1 MLGSIELGA
10 LMASTQSRYP
20 IGSTWRRWDL
30 HVHTPESVLRDNPPT
45 WEAYL
50 AALEAAPADVV
61 AIGATDY
68 MSIKGYERLKK
79 EKDAGLLNNIELIV
93 PNVELRI
100 TPHTKVGKGVNLH
113 VLFDTTAA
121 DHIELINSKLS
132 KLQYE
137 YELETFGCNDADLK
151 RLGRKVKPDCGS
163 DEAAYKIGLM
173 NFRPSIDH
181 FIKWQQDSWT
191 SEHSIVVVDNGNEDG
206 PSNLQN
212 DEGYKADR
220 NKFYQIAD
228 AIFSPR
234 QKDIDYF
241 LGKGTDKPEVVA
253 LHYGGLK
260 SCIWGS
266 DTFDP
271 AKMFKPQGDRF
282 CWIKADPTFNGLRQ
296 IIHEP
301 EERVHIGPTF
311 PEERDENRIITRL
324 SISGSKPGWLGLD
337 EVPLNPGLVAII
349 GNKGTGKT
357 ALVDLIAHATGSW
370 DADAKESFIRKSGM
384 KGVDITVDWKAG
396 SPSNTVV
403 GAPYVSKDQ
412 RTKYLSQQ
420 FVEDLCANNMVGEKL
435 RAEIEGVIFQHLA
448 QDAQLG
454 TSSFTDLRSKRT
466 DIVREDRKAHIEAI
480 NGALTAYVELGVRI
494 ASLGAKQERIKQLI
508 AEREGLLGQIPVLDS
523 AEEQSN
529 AKALSEARDKL
540 AALEKEIANLTA
552 RDHDLE
558 TLNSKVQRFQKQM
571 DAFYVEVVEELKSHG
586 VTADTLAAFKPAF
599 AGDTKAPIAAK
610 SADYQAKVKAKRG
623 TEDDVPGTLTV
634 HGIQKEIKALAD
646 KSNIDAE
653 TRKRIEALQQRIREI
668 NSDLEALN
676 KEVAEISSVLIPA
689 QKARLDTAHSEFI
702 AALKTFD
709 AEKDVLSGLHAPLTE
724 RLSKAGAS
732 ERRLEF
738 IIDRQVDL
746 AGWSERGENLI
757 DHTKRGPFR
766 QHGTVKERAEAL
778 LLPHLQSGDGVKVV
792 EGLQAFAK
800 EFRKDGGTVE
810 DQLKSSVSMADLLQW
825 LYSFAHIKLTYGIRY
840 NGIGLGQLSPGTKGL
855 VLLMLYLEMDEN
867 DRRPLLVDQPEENLD
882 NQSIYQSLRGYFRKA
897 KRRRQII
904 LVTHNPNL
912 VVNTDADQVIVAH
925 ATESETSQFPQ
936 LSYTSG
942 ALENSHPPDMP
953 GIRELVCDIL
963 EGGADAFRSRER
975 RYATKRQ

>member
-1 MLGSIELGA
+1 MLGSIRLGA
-10 LMASTQSRYP
+10 LMAATHSRYP

-30 HVHTPESVLRDNPPT
+30 HVHTPESVLRDHPPT

-50 AALEAAPADVV
+50 AALEAAPPDVV

-79 EKDAGLLNNIELIV
+79 EKEAGRLKNIELIV

-100 TPHTKVGKGVNLH
+100 TPHTKVGKGINLH
-113 VLFDTTAA
+113 VLFDTSAP
-121 DHIELINSKLS
+121 DHVELIKTKLS
-132 KLQYE
+132 QLLYA
-137 YELETFGCNDADLK
+137 YGETYGCDEASLK
-151 RLGRKVKPDCGS
+151 RLGRKVKPDCAS
-163 DEAAYKIGLM
+163 DEAAYKVGLE
-173 NFRPSIDH
+173 NFRPPIDD
-181 FIKWQQDSWT
+181 ILKWLRDPWT
-191 SEHSIVVVDNGNEDG
+191 SANSIIVVDNGSEDG
-206 PSNLQN
+206 PSNLQS
-212 DEGYKADR
+212 DDGYKAER

-228 AIFSPR
+228 AIFSQRP
-234 QKDIDYF
+234 KDIAYF
-241 LGKGTDKPEVVA
+241 LGKGVDKADVVM

-260 SCIWGS
+260 ACIWGS

-271 AKMFKPQGDRF
+271 AKMFKPQNDRF

-301 EERVHIGPTF
+301 EERVQIGPIF

-370 DADAKESFIRKSGM
+370 DANAKESFIRKSGM
-384 KGVDITVDWKAG
+384 KGVSITVDWKAG
-396 SPSNTVV
+396 SPSNAVV
-403 GAPYVSKDQ
+403 GASYVSKDQ

-466 DIVREDRKAHIEAI
+466 DIIREDRKAHLEAI
-480 NGALTAYVELGVRI
+480 NAALTSYVELG
-494 ASLGAKQERIKQLI
+494 ERISSLADKQQRIERLI
-508 AEREGLLGQIPVLDS
+508 EERTGLLAQIPVLDS
-523 AEEQSN
+523 AEEQAN

-552 RDHDLE
+552 RDHDLA
-558 TLNSKVQRFQKQM
+558 TLNSKVLRFQKSM
-571 DAFYVEVVEELKSHG
+571 DIFYAEVVEELKSHG
-586 VTADTLAAFKPAF
+586 VTAETLAAYKPAF
-599 AGDTKAPIAAK
+599 AADTNAPIATK
-610 SADYQAKVKAKRG
+610 SAEYQAQVKAKRG
-623 TEDDVPGTLTV
+623 SEDDAPGTQTV
-634 HGIQKEIKALAD
+634 QGIKKEIKALED
-646 KSNIDAE
+646 KSNVDAE
-653 TRKRIEALQQRIREI
+653 TKKRIETLQQRIREI
-668 NSDLEALN
+668 NSDLEALK
-676 KEVAEISSVLIPA
+676 KEVAEISDVHIPA
-689 QKARLDTAHSEFI
+689 QKARLDMAHSEYI
-702 AALKTFD
+702 AALKTFE
-709 AEKDVLSGLHAPLTE
+709 AERDVLSILHAPLTE

-738 IIDRQVDL
+738 IIDRQVDI
-746 AGWSERGENLI
+746 AAWSERGEDLI
-757 DHTKRGPFR
+757 DHTKRGPFK
-766 QHGTVKERAEAL
+766 QYGTVKERAEAL
-778 LLPHLQSGDGVKVV
+778 LLPHLQSGDGAKVV
-792 EGLQAFAK
+792 EGLQALVE
-800 EFRKDGGTVE
+800 EFHKDGGAVE
-810 DQLKSSVSMADLLQW
+810 GQLKSSISMVDFLQW
-825 LYSFAHIKLTYGIRY
+825 LYSFTHIKLTYGIRY

-882 NQSIYQSLRGYFRKA
+882 NDSIYKSLRGYFRKA

-912 VVNTDADQVIVAH
+912 VVNTDADQVIVAQ
-925 ATESETSQFPQ
+925 ATESDASPFPQ

-942 ALENSHPPDMP
+942 SLENSNPPDMP
-953 GIRELVCDIL
+953 GIREQVCTIL